1 MEKKPDSFMAAIIK
15 STADRRGA
23 SGALLASEYRNY
35 QWGVPL
41 PHLMLEYLFGLN
53 VIPYPA
59 MIEVAGLPGS
69 CKSAFLQYLLG
80 VYASKELSSAMIET
94 EGKMSSTL
102 LESILGEDAEK
113 VFIMP
118 GPLMQEEW
126 QAELLQILKLY
137 RKHYVASLKEYAK
150 SKGKTPLMAPM
161 LIGLDSLGG
170 SPSSDSMAT
179 VDKEGS
185 AGRSFPIEA
194 LKNKRFFEQ
203 IPTRLRDLPLTLI
216 YTNHEKPEGMGEAKG
231 FGPPGAKEHK
241 SKGGI
246 TPAFFCG
253 IRLFFEQASKPQ
265 QIKKGTWQQNLSIEV
280 GKNSFNQKGT
290 KLHLT
295 MEWEKAVDTE
305 TNSEL
310 QTTRFLWG
318 KALARWLAPSVPGFH
333 YDREAVKKFLT
344 VTYESD
350 TKYSCKEL
358 DLKSAPPETVGAA
371 IEANPEL
378 VEQLRPYMGIKAF
391 NVWNG
396 KPVSESIKVAEKVDL
411 PDPAA
416 IPVEEGDAEDNK

>member
-1 MEKKPDSFMAAIIK
+1 MERKIDPFMAAIIK

-23 SGALLASEYRNY
+23 SGALMASEYRNY

-53 VIPYPA
+53 VLPYPA
-59 MIEVAGLPGS
+59 LIEMAGPPGS

-80 VYASKELSSAMIET
+80 VYAKQDFSAAMIET

-102 LESILGEDAEK
+102 LESILGDEAEK

-118 GPLMQEEW
+118 GPLAQEEW
-126 QAELLQILKLY
+126 QTELLQMLKQY
-137 RKHYVASLKEYAK
+137 RKFYAQSLKDYQK
-150 SKGKTPLMAPM
+150 SKGKSSLMSPM

-170 SPSSDSMAT
+170 SPSNDSMAT

-203 IPTRLRDLPLTLI
+203 VPTRLRDLPLTMI
-216 YTNHEKPEGMGEAKG
+216 YTNHEKPEGMGEAKA
-231 FGPPGAKEHK
+231 FGPPGPKEHK

-265 QIKKGTWQQNLSIEV
+265 SQKKGTWQQNLSIEV

-290 KLHLT
+290 KLILT
-295 MEWEKAVDTE
+295 MEWEKTVDKE
-305 TNSEL
+305 SNKEL
-310 QTTRFLWG
+310 QETRFLWG
-318 KALARWLAPSVPGFH
+318 KALARYLAPSVPGFN
-333 YDREAVKKFLT
+333 YDRDAVKKFLT

-358 DLKSAPPETVGAA
+358 DLKSVAPETVGAA
-371 IEANPEL
+371 IEARPDL
-378 VEQLRPYMGIKAF
+378 VEQLRPYMGIKSF

-396 KPVSESIKVAEKVDL
+396 KPISEAIKVVEEVDL
-411 PDPAA
+411 PDPKVDLIGEAA
-416 IPVEEGDAEDNK
+416 EE

>member
-1 MEKKPDSFMAAIIK
+1 MEKKIDPFMAAIIK

-23 SGALLASEYRNY
+23 SGALMASEYHNY

-41 PHLMLEYLFGLN
+41 PHLMLEYLCGLN
-53 VIPYPA
+53 VMPYPA
-59 MIEVAGLPGS
+59 LIEMAGPPGS

-80 VYASKELSSAMIET
+80 VYAKQNFSSAMIET

-113 VFIMP
+113 VFLMP
-118 GPLMQEEW
+118 GPLTQEEW
-126 QAELLQILKLY
+126 QTELLQMLKQY
-137 RKHYVASLKEYAK
+137 RKFYAQGLKDYQK
-150 SKGKTPLMAPM
+150 SKGKSALMSPM

-170 SPSSDSMAT
+170 SPSTDSMTT

-185 AGRSFPIEA
+185 AGRAFPIEA

-203 IPTRLRDLPLTLI
+203 VPTRLRDLPLTMI
-216 YTNHEKPEGMGEAKG
+216 YTNHEKPEGMGEAKT
-231 FGPPGAKEHK
+231 FGPPGPKEHK

-265 QIKKGTWQQNLSIEV
+265 QLRKGVWQQNLSIEV
-280 GKNSFNQKGT
+280 GKNAFNQKGT
-290 KLHLT
+290 KLQLT
-295 MEWEKAVDTE
+295 MEWEKTVDTE
-305 TNSEL
+305 NNKEL
-310 QTTRFLWG
+310 QSTRFLWG
-318 KALARWLAPSVPGFH
+318 KALARYLAPSVPGFN
-333 YDREAVKKFLT
+333 YDRDAVKKFLT

-350 TKYSCKEL
+350 TKYGCKEL
-358 DLKSAPPETVGAA
+358 DLKGVSPETMGAA
-371 IEANPEL
+371 IEARPDI

-396 KPVSESIKVAEKVDL
+396 KPISEAGKVVEEVDL
-411 PDPAA
+411 PDPSDA
-416 IPVEEGDAEDNK
+416 PEEDGEE

>member
-1 MEKKPDSFMAAIIK
+1 MEKKIDPFMAAIIK

-23 SGALLASEYRNY
+23 SGALMASEYRNY

-53 VIPYPA
+53 VLPYPA
-59 MIEVAGLPGS
+59 LIEMAGPPGS

-80 VYASKELSSAMIET
+80 VYAKQDFSAAMIET

-102 LESILGEDAEK
+102 LESILGDEAEK

-118 GPLMQEEW
+118 GPLAQEEW
-126 QAELLQILKLY
+126 QTELLQMLKQY
-137 RKHYVASLKEYAK
+137 RKFYAQSLKDYQK
-150 SKGKTPLMAPM
+150 SKGKSPLMSPM

-170 SPSSDSMAT
+170 SPSNDSMTT

-203 IPTRLRDLPLTLI
+203 VPTRLRDLPLTMI
-216 YTNHEKPEGMGEAKG
+216 YTNHEKPEGMGEAKT
-231 FGPPGAKEHK
+231 FGPPGPKEHK

-265 QIKKGTWQQNLSIEV
+265 SQKKGTWQQNLSIEV

-290 KLHLT
+290 KLILT
-295 MEWEKAVDTE
+295 MEWEKTVDKE
-305 TNSEL
+305 SNKEL
-310 QTTRFLWG
+310 QEIRFLWG
-318 KALARWLAPSVPGFH
+318 KALARYLAPSVPGFN
-333 YDREAVKKFLT
+333 YDRDAVKKFLT

-358 DLKSAPPETVGAA
+358 DLKSAAPETVGAA
-371 IEANPEL
+371 IEARPDL
-378 VEQLRPYMGIKAF
+378 VEQLRPYMGIKSF

-396 KPVSESIKVAEKVDL
+396 KPISEAIKVVEEVDL
-411 PDPAA
+411 PDPKVNLIGEAA
-416 IPVEEGDAEDNK
+416 EE